1 MRRRQRG
8 WGPGGS
14 GPRGPFARGFGCLA
28 GLVFLLVASSVF
40 FAVGSLLASIGPI
53 PAVVLIVAGILLV
66 LGDRTPVARAAR
78 SLDQIVEAAERVED
92 GDYAVRIGRTPSD
105 LPPIR
110 GLAASFDTMVER
122 LAVDEAQRRSLL
134 ADVSHE
140 LRTPLTVM
148 TGHLE
153 AIIDGVYPA
162 DEAHLA
168 PILEETHVLARLIDD
183 LRTVALSE
191 AGTLAIHPE
200 PTDPDI
206 LIAEVVGSF
215 RAAADAASITLRTEV
230 TDDLPIIDIDPV
242 RIREVLSNLVA
253 NALRH
258 TPAGGS
264 VTLGGRATADTV
276 TLTVADTGPG
286 IDPALLPHVFDRFV
300 KGPTSRGSGL
310 GLPIAKG
317 LVEAHRGTIH
327 VRSSPQA
334 GTTFVVTIPRFTDV

>member
-1 MRRRQRG
+1 
-8 WGPGGS
+8 
-14 GPRGPFARGFGCLA
+14 
-28 GLVFLLVASSVF
+28 
-40 FAVGSLLASIGPI
+40 
-53 PAVVLIVAGILLV
+53 
-66 LGDRTPVARAAR
+66 
-78 SLDQIVEAAERVED
+78 
-92 GDYAVRIGRTPSD
+92 
-105 LPPIR
+105 
-110 GLAASFDTMVER
+110 MVER

-215 RAAADAASITLRTEV
+215 RAAADAASVTLRTEV

-264 VTLGGRATADTV
+264 VTLGGTATPDTV

-286 IDPALLPHVFDRFV
+286 STPRCS
-300 KGPTSRGSGL
+300 PTCSTGS
-310 GLPIAKG
+310 
-317 LVEAHRGTIH
+317 
-327 VRSSPQA
+327 
-334 GTTFVVTIPRFTDV
+334 